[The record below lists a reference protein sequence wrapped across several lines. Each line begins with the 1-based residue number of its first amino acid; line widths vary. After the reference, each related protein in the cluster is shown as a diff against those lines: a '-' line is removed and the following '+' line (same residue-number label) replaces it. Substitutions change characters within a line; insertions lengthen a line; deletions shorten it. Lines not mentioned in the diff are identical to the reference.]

1 MILKKL
7 PLAARVYTIANQY
20 NVEQNKVHQIINS
33 YITYCKDSLL
43 SGHRVEIFGLITLMP
58 NILVSDSNMT
68 LAYECSKLDVCST
81 VSSYTVYCIVNEY
94 INSLIEDVTNGKSV
108 ELRGLACIN
117 PIKDADGN
125 IISFHSSIS
134 ALLKEKLINYDAGV
148 SSIRVYTHRYL
159 KHYIKERSLA

>member
-1 MILKKL
+1 M
-7 PLAARVYTIANQY
+7 
-20 NVEQNKVHQIINS
+20 
-33 YITYCKDSLL
+33 
-43 SGHRVEIFGLITLMP
+43 
-58 NILVSDSNMT
+58 
-68 LAYECSKLDVCST
+68 DVCST

-94 INSLIEDVTNGKSV
+94 ISSLIEDVTNGKSV
-108 ELRGLACIN
+108 ELGGLACIN

-134 ALLKEKLINYDAGV
+134 ALLKEKLVNYDAGV